1 VISSPVAMTR
11 AQDALVE
18 KNLDLIFEFE
28 RYVLEH
34 PSSVKQIPKDA
45 VIALQVKGDETY
57 NRWSRRQAERQA
69 KTESRPVV
77 QITINKLGPVRSRIQ
92 ALEIERAS

>member
-1 VISSPVAMTR
+1 MTR
-11 AQDALVE
+11 TQKALVE

-34 PSSVKQIPKDA
+34 PSSVRQIPEDA
-45 VIALQVKGDETY
+45 VIALQVKGDDAF
-57 NRWSRRQAERQA
+57 NRWSRRLAERQA
-69 KTESRPVV
+69 KTERKPVV

-92 ALEIERAS
+92 ALEIERAA